1 MLGALAVVTTHV
13 GFSSGASLNTPFA
26 GLLAR
31 LDVGV
36 ALFFVIS
43 GFLLYRPHARA
54 RMTGT
59 IRPSTGR
66 YLKHRAL
73 RILPA
78 LWVTVLVAAV
88 LVPSATSGAASYL
101 RVATLTQIYT
111 GQPFLPGLTQMWSL
125 ATEAA
130 FYLLLPLLAW
140 ALGRTAGDPRRWS
153 RATIGALIAL
163 AVLSALWVAGVAGSG
178 GGVRGLWLP
187 AYLGWFGIGMALA
200 TWHVARE
207 AGVLR
212 RGWVDNLAS
221 APGTAYAAAGAVF
234 LVLSTPL
241 AGPFGLSESTALE
254 AVVRNIGYG
263 VVGGLLVIP
272 AISPEGARTSFVRAL
287 GSRAGRAFG
296 DISYGV
302 FCYHLIALLLVER
315 VIGHEAFTGNFHVLW
330 LGTVAITLPVAWLSY
345 RFMERPIMRRG
356 RRAEVSST

>member
-54 RMTGT
+54 RMSGT
-59 IRPSTGR
+59 ISPSTGH
-66 YLKHRAL
+66 YLMHRAL

-163 AVLSALWVAGVAGSG
+163 AVLSALWVAGVAGSD

-200 TWHVARE
+200 TWHVAR
-207 AGVLR
+207 
-212 RGWVDNLAS
+212 
-221 APGTAYAAAGAVF
+221 
-234 LVLSTPL
+234 
-241 AGPFGLSESTALE
+241 
-254 AVVRNIGYG
+254 
-263 VVGGLLVIP
+263 
-272 AISPEGARTSFVRAL
+272 
-287 GSRAGRAFG
+287 
-296 DISYGV
+296 
-302 FCYHLIALLLVER
+302 
-315 VIGHEAFTGNFHVLW
+315 
-330 LGTVAITLPVAWLSY
+330 
-345 RFMERPIMRRG
+345 
-356 RRAEVSST
+356 